1 MKLLVM
7 TSAMLVLVVL
17 CSTQSTHS
25 GILDD
30 SKKIS
35 LELSDAPITTVVNMI
50 ARQQKLNLSLAG
62 EITGRISVRLEDVPV
77 RAALDAILIPNGYT
91 YYVRDNI
98 LVVRA
103 MSSDAESVGD
113 LASQTVTLKYIDPNA
128 ASKALETRKS
138 ARGHII
144 ILQALQNSTVSIAG
158 GSSVGKFSPNR
169 MVITD
174 YPSVLAD
181 LLRLVAEMDMP
192 ERMVSIAVKII
203 ESSVDNHSKLGFLW
217 PTQTGATL
225 GSGGDSA
232 TAGSGSG
239 VYNPNTGS
247 WNWSTLTVDQTRVVL
262 DMLDQDGKAKLI
274 SDPHLTTVENH
285 EAEIK
290 IATVYPIPTINRF
303 SESGSSTDILTFQ
316 DQEVGISLKVTP
328 RINDNGMITLDVF
341 PKVED
346 IIGYVGT
353 DLNQKPITSER
364 SVRTRI
370 TVANGQT
377 AALGGLLK
385 DNDITSS
392 SKIPFLGSIPLFG
405 KLLFT
410 NTSTRKETS
419 DLIILITPKIVE

>member
-1 MKLLVM
+1 MKTILTTLVILA
-7 TSAMLVLVVL
+7 TAALSIGPPVKA
-17 CSTQSTHS
+17 

-35 LELSDAPITTVVNMI
+35 LELSDAPIATVVSMI

-62 EITGRISVRLEDVPV
+62 TISGRISVRLEDVPV

-113 LASQTVTLKYIDPNA
+113 LASQTVTLKYVDPKA
-128 ASKALETRKS
+128 AQKALESRKS
-138 ARGHII
+138 SRGQII
-144 ILQALQNSTVSIAG
+144 VLEALQNTTSVKTGGASTSN
-158 GSSVGKFSPNR
+158 FTPNR

-174 YPSVLAD
+174 YPSVLTD
-181 LLRLVAEMDMP
+181 LLKMVAEMDMP

-217 PTQTGATL
+217 PTQAGATL
-225 GSGGDSA
+225 GSAGDSS
-232 TAGSGSG
+232 TSGSGSG
-239 VYNPNTGS
+239 VYNPTTGS
-247 WNWSTLTVDQTRVVL
+247 WNWSTLTVDQTRIVL

-303 SESGSSTDILTFQ
+303 SESGSTTDLLTFQ

-353 DLNQKPITSER
+353 DQNQKPITSER

-370 TVANGQT
+370 CVANGQT

-385 DNDITSS
+385 DNDIRSS
-392 SKIPFLGSIPLFG
+392 TKVPFFGSIPIFG

-410 NTSTRKETS
+410 NSTTRKETS

>member
-1 MKLLVM
+1 MKQILMTTSILALFSLFNGQLVR
-7 TSAMLVLVVL
+7 
-17 CSTQSTHS
+17 
-25 GILDD
+25 GDILDN

-35 LELSDAPITTVVNMI
+35 LELSDAPIATVVNMI
-50 ARQQKLNLSLAG
+50 ASQQKLNLSLAG
-62 EITGRISVRLEDVPV
+62 AITGRISVRLEDVPV
-77 RAALDAILIPNGYT
+77 RAALDAILIPNGYS

-103 MSSDAESVGD
+103 MTSNAESVGD
-113 LASQTVTLKYIDPNA
+113 LASQTVTLKHINPSA
-128 ASKALETRKS
+128 ALKALESRKS
-138 ARGHII
+138 ARGQII
-144 ILQALQNSTVSIAG
+144 ILEQLQNSFASNAVS
-158 GSSVGKFSPNR
+158 GSSGKFSPNR

-181 LLRLVAEMDMP
+181 LLKLVTEMDMP

-225 GSGGDSA
+225 GSGGDSS
-232 TAGSGSG
+232 TTGSGSG
-239 VYNPNTGS
+239 VYNPNNGA
-247 WNWSTLTVDQTRVVL
+247 WNWSTLTVDQTRIVL
-262 DMLDQDGKAKLI
+262 DLLDQDGKAKLI
-274 SDPHLTTVENH
+274 SDPHLTTLENH

-303 SESGSSTDILTFQ
+303 SESGSTTDLLTFQ
-316 DQEVGISLKVTP
+316 DQEVGISLTVTP

-353 DLNQKPITSER
+353 NLNQKPITSER

-370 TVANGQT
+370 SVANGQT

-385 DNDITSS
+385 DNDIRSTS
-392 SKIPFLGSIPLFG
+392 KVPLLGSIPLLG

-410 NTSTRKETS
+410 NSSTRKETS